1 MKFKFNE
8 KYNTIAAYFVIVFTI
23 CILILLLIFRF
34 DMFWAQF
41 LKIMKIL
48 SPIIWGIS
56 IAYLLNPLMKK
67 IELILAKLINR
78 KKEHPKTIRALAVF
92 FSSVFT
98 LALIVILIS
107 NAIPEIIINLTNVFN
122 MLPNSLNNLYEDI
135 MGYFND
141 NPKISSTITNSI
153 EEQFEVIKSMLLNWA
168 TELKPFLEKTLNML
182 KDGIFNF
189 LIGLK
194 DFILGFIVSIYI
206 LYSKE
211 MFMMQFKKLI
221 YALFPVKSADKIIL
235 KSKHTNDV
243 FTNFLSGKLLDSV
256 IIGMICFILMTIFKM
271 PYAILIS
278 SIIGI
283 TNIIPFFG
291 PFIGAIPA
299 SILVLLS
306 EPKKTILF
314 VILILILQQFDG
326 NFLGPKIL
334 GNSLKLPT
342 FWIMFSIFL
351 CGGLFGVV
359 GMVIGIPLF
368 AVLCVNMQEFIKTR
382 NYSSNRIADGEL
394 ERLGF
399 NDEKSSHQKTHVKKP
414 FIKKERKK

>member
-1 MKFKFNE
+1 
-8 KYNTIAAYFVIVFTI
+8 
-23 CILILLLIFRF
+23 
-34 DMFWAQF
+34 
-41 LKIMKIL
+41 
-48 SPIIWGIS
+48 
-56 IAYLLNPLMKK
+56 
-67 IELILAKLINR
+67 
-78 KKEHPKTIRALAVF
+78 
-92 FSSVFT
+92 
-98 LALIVILIS
+98 
-107 NAIPEIIINLTNVFN
+107 
-122 MLPNSLNNLYEDI
+122 MLR
-135 MGYFND
+135 
-141 NPKISSTITNSI
+141 
-153 EEQFEVIKSMLLNWA
+153 
-168 TELKPFLEKTLNML
+168 
-182 KDGIFNF
+182 DGIFSF

-221 YALFPVKSADKIIL
+221 YALFPVKSADKVIL

-278 SIIGI
+278 CIIGI

-291 PFIGAIPA
+291 PFIGAIP
-299 SILVLLS
+299 SSLLILLS
-306 EPKKTILF
+306 EPKKTIIF
-314 VILILILQQFDG
+314 VILILAIQQFDG

-351 CGGLFGVV
+351 FGGLFGVV
-359 GMVIGIPLF
+359 GMIIGIPLF

-382 NYSSNRIADGEL
+382 NYSSNRITEGEL